1 MPKVVEAVPKGAWKA
16 VGGRMKAVDQG
27 GSKSSV
33 QSLAKAFKVLEAVA
47 GSDFDMTLSEIAV
60 AAGTDPGTTHRML
73 KTLVDLGYV
82 TRGDDKRFSLT
93 LKVLDLGFRAIGR
106 RDMRAIARPILR
118 SLVGAVSEAASLG
131 VLSGSDI
138 LYVERMRAGITRLG
152 VDIRVGTLIPAATS
166 VIGWAIL
173 AFLPKDER
181 ERVLSTES
189 RQRDFPSLKDRDKL
203 RAELVQTRKQ
213 GCALSGSHVTSGLEV
228 LAVPVCDQDGY
239 PIAAISVA
247 APSMR
252 MTLDELRKT
261 ALGPVQAAASQIA
274 RAMEASGGTVAG

>member
-1 MPKVVEAVPKGAWKA
+1 
-16 VGGRMKAVDQG
+16 MKSSEQAS
-27 GSKSSV
+27 SKSSV

-47 GSDFDMTLSEIAV
+47 GADFDMTLSEIA
-60 AAGTDPGTTHRML
+60 AAASIDPGTTHRML

-82 TRGDDKRFSLT
+82 ARGDDKRFSLT

-118 SLVGAVSEAASLG
+118 SLVGEVSEAASLG

-173 AFLPKDER
+173 AFLPKEER
-181 ERVLSTES
+181 ERVLATES
-189 RQRDFPSLKDRDKL
+189 RQRDFPGMRDRDHL
-203 RAELVQTRKQ
+203 RTQLVETRKQ
-213 GCALSGSHVTSGLEV
+213 GYALSGSHVTSGLEV

-252 MTLDELRKT
+252 MTLDELRSR
-261 ALGPVQAAASQIA
+261 ALEPVRLAASQMA
-274 RAMEASGGTVAG
+274 RALEAGGGTVAG